1 MGNIVENCKGC
12 IKIDSNENCMVYPN
26 PAVQM
31 RWVDGSSK
39 IGCAFNRS
47 AHVDEKGPQQ
57 KVRVGQQK
65 QKKK

>member
-1 MGNIVENCKGC
+1 MGNITESCKGC
-12 IKIDSNENCMVYPN
+12 SKIDSNENCMVYPN
-26 PAVQM
+26 PTSQM
-31 RWVDGSSK
+31 RWVDGGSK

-47 AHVDEKGPQQ
+47 SHVDDKEPKQ

>member
-1 MGNIVENCKGC
+1 MGNIVESCKGC
-12 IKIDSNENCMVYPN
+12 IKIDASENCMVYPN

-31 RWVDGSSK
+31 RWVDGGSK
-39 IGCAFNRS
+39 IGCAFNRG
-47 AHVDEKGPQQ
+47 AHVEEKSPQQ

>member
-1 MGNIVENCKGC
+1 MGNITEKCNGC
-12 IKIDSNENCMVYPN
+12 GKIDNNENCLVYPN
-26 PAVQM
+26 PAAQM
-31 RWVDGSSK
+31 RWVDGESK
-39 IGCAFNRS
+39 LGCAFNRS